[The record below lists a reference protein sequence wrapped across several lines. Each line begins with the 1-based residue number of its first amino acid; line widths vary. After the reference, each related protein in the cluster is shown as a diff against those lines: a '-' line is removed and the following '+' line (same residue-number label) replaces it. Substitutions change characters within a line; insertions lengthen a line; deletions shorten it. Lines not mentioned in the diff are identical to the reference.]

1 MMEQLGLQNKDVL
14 EQEWVEESIL
24 FQDVEMIDYDP
35 EYISYYTIYYK
46 CNI

>member
-24 FQDVEMIDYDP
+24 FQDVDQ
-35 EYISYYTIYYK
+35 
-46 CNI
+46 